1 MRTGGWILAWL
12 LAGMAAAQE
21 PAYMDAATHP
31 AQGQAYVRL
40 LGYAGEQ
47 RVAGADVRNQAL
59 EWKGAFGLRSATA
72 VLLEAEWARR
82 EGGGETASGF
92 ARAGLLLK
100 QRFLRRDLGPL
111 DTWRASL
118 LAGADLPGEDEVR
131 ESAHVSPRLGVATT
145 AILGRHGLNGQVDWT
160 GRGGADDRFRLNGS
174 YLYRLAPVKYA
185 VDTRG
190 AWYSVVEWLNEA
202 TTGGDARSD
211 AAVGLLYEARNWA
224 AEIGLRLPL
233 AQDGMPELRQEVVLG
248 LRWLP

>member
-1 MRTGGWILAWL
+1 MRPAWAAAVACA
-12 LAGMAAAQE
+12 AGLAAAQE

-47 RVAGADVRNQAL
+47 RVAGADFRNQAL

-131 ESAHVSPRLGVATT
+131 ESAHASPRLGVATT

-160 GRGGADDRFRLNGS
+160 GREGADDRFRLNGS
-174 YLYRLAPVKYA
+174 YLYRLAPARYA

-202 TTGGDARSD
+202 TTGGDTRSD

-233 AQDGMPELRQEVVLG
+233 ARDGMPELRQEVVLG

>member
-1 MRTGGWILAWL
+1 MKPGWAAVLFCACGL
-12 LAGMAAAQE
+12 AAAQE

-31 AQGQAYVRL
+31 GRGQAYVRV
-40 LGYAGEQ
+40 LGYAGEYDAPWPEARQ
-47 RVAGADVRNQAL
+47 QAL
-59 EWKGAFGLRSATA
+59 DLKLAYGLRSATA

-111 DTWRASL
+111 DTWRASV

-131 ESAHVSPRLGVATT
+131 ESAHVSPRLGVVTT

-160 GRGGADDRFRLNGS
+160 GREGADDRFRLNGS
-174 YLYRLAPVKYA
+174 YLYRLAPARYA

-202 TTGGDARSD
+202 TTGGDTRSD

-233 AQDGMPELRQEVVLG
+233 ARDGLPELRQEVVFG